1 MERALSPSDLA
12 HDKDRSNIGEAA
24 AYGVYYDDTEY
35 DYMQHLRPV
44 GMKEDGVDSVLIEA
58 PSSSKAKGK
67 GKDKAPIE
75 LIDIPAE
82 ALPSTSEIPR
92 NFESQQAIPASISG
106 FQPDMDPHLRQV
118 LEALE
123 DDEFVED
130 ELEDDF
136 FGELVADGERATD
149 EEIDFDF
156 AEEGLEDMEDADGA
170 TEEDRAGDKD
180 GEEEGWEARF
190 ARFKREQKGAEAAH
204 SDNEEYSDG
213 GDTIGTL
220 PQFSVIGGKKRRKGA
235 SDASGYSMSSSSMF
249 RNEGLTTLDER
260 FDQVRLSLSHLPRLT
275 ELTTHYSFRRSTT
288 RTKKKTTTT
297 TPIPTLLPSSSPHE
311 KTSTL

>member
-1 MERALSPSDLA
+1 MSSSELE
-12 HDKDRSNIGEAA
+12 HDQDRSNIGEAA
-24 AYGVYYDDTEY
+24 GYGIYYDDTEY

-44 GMKEDGVDSVLIEA
+44 GVQEDGIDSVLIEA
-58 PSSSKAKGK
+58 PSSSRAKGK
-67 GKDKAPIE
+67 GKAPIE

-136 FGELVADGERATD
+136 FGELVADGERGAD
-149 EEIDFDF
+149 EAIEFDFDEDGIEESGYDD
-156 AEEGLEDMEDADGA
+156 AASEHEGVEEG
-170 TEEDRAGDKD
+170 

-190 ARFKREQKGAEAAH
+190 SRFKKDQKQSEDAR
-204 SDNEEYSDG
+204 SDLDEYSDG

-260 FDQVRLSLSHLPRLT
+260 FDQA
-275 ELTTHYSFRRSTT
+275 
-288 RTKKKTTTT
+288 
-297 TPIPTLLPSSSPHE
+297 SSNQFS
-311 KTSTL
+311 